1 MVKRHYG
8 IVTKEYKLVHFYYD
22 VDEWEMYDRKKDP
35 QEMNNVFNDLA
46 YADVVKEMETRLAE
60 LRVKYKDS
68 KDLDQKYIDIKEKF
82 QKEWQKSY

>member
-22 VDEWEMYDRKKDP
+22 VDEWELYDRKKDT
-35 QEMNNVFNDLA
+35 QEMNNVYNDPV
-46 YADVVKEMETRLAE
+46 YKDVVKELTIKLTD

-68 KDLDQKYIDIKEKF
+68 KELYQKYIELYNK
-82 QKEWQKSY
+82 